1 MGDLQGGENGDF
13 VCDKETSH
21 SAGTS
26 VALSKCQSLTLHR
39 RLSTDLEHSVFGLL
53 VEPTYA
59 ITQG

>member
-21 SAGTS
+21 SAGTG
-26 VALSKCQSLTLHR
+26 VTLSKCHSLALHR
-39 RLSTDLEHSVFGLL
+39 RLSTDLEHSVLGLL
-53 VEPTYA
+53 MEPSRA